1 MESVQW
7 VLVECNSSQR
17 QTTQPARPAASVPGK
32 QASTES
38 TQSPR
43 QAATADALYAA
54 FVWLF
59 GSGCF

>member
-7 VLVECNSSQR
+7 ILVESDSPQR
-17 QTTQPARPAASVPGK
+17 QTTQAARPAASVPGK
-32 QASTES
+32 QASSENA
-38 TQSPR
+38 QSDR
-43 QAATADALYAA
+43 QAATADAMYAA